1 MRLAKYLASTGVSS
15 RRKSEEIIQ
24 SGRVKV
30 NSASITDPAFS
41 VSEEDCILLD
51 GKQVQTDRKVYYLLN
66 KPVGYTSTVSDRHAD
81 HLITELV
88 PESPSVWPVGRL
100 DKNTSGL
107 IIMTNDGDLTQKI
120 THPSHQ
126 KLKEY
131 SFSVDRPL
139 SDVELA
145 KMKKGIVL
153 EDGEF
158 KPDHLEVLSQ
168 GKYLVR
174 VHEGRNRLIRRS
186 IEHFGK
192 NIIKLHRA
200 KIGPLELGNLKM
212 GEYRNLTEKEL
223 RSLLDA

>member
-15 RRKSEEIIQ
+15 RRKSEDIIQ
-24 SGRVKV
+24 SGRVTV
-30 NSASITDPAFS
+30 NGTNIIDPAFS
-41 VSEEDCILLD
+41 VSEVDKILLD
-51 GKQVQTDRKVYYLLN
+51 GKEVQISNKVYYLLN

-81 HLITELV
+81 LLITELV
-88 PESPSVWPVGRL
+88 PGSPSVWPVGRL

-145 KMKKGIVL
+145 KMKKGIAL

-192 NIIKLHRA
+192 NITKLHRA
-200 KIGPLELGNLKM
+200 KVGPLELGNLKM

>member
-15 RRKSEEIIQ
+15 RRKSEDIIQ
-24 SGRVKV
+24 SGRVTV
-30 NSASITDPAFS
+30 NGTNIIDPAFS
-41 VSEEDCILLD
+41 VSEVDKILLD
-51 GKQVQTDRKVYYLLN
+51 GKEVQISNKVYYLLN

-81 HLITELV
+81 LLITELV
-88 PESPSVWPVGRL
+88 PGSPSVWPVGRL

-107 IIMTNDGDLTQKI
+107 IIMTNDGDLTQRI

-145 KMKKGIVL
+145 KMKKGIAL

-192 NIIKLHRA
+192 NITKLHRA
-200 KIGPLELGNLKM
+200 KVGPLELGNLKM